1 MPPVVRELVVRHV
14 ASGATINVVGHILV
28 SLGAAIPRVEV
39 NRALAHGVTSRR
51 AHQQTGPSS
60 VS

>member
-1 MPPVVRELVVRHV
+1 MAVEPQDGAHHRRREQG
-14 ASGATINVVGHILV
+14 GAFFD
-28 SLGAAIPRVEV
+28 
-39 NRALAHGVTSRR
+39 LAHGVTSLR